1 MLAPVGSSAT
11 KQKLFWLL
19 KLILLLLLGT
29 KHTVEE
35 VKSIFAKEHI
45 QKLRKKH
52 KQFHAKNRGPIH
64 T

>member
-1 MLAPVGSSAT
+1 MLAPVGSFAT

-19 KLILLLLLGT
+19 KLILLLLVGT

-35 VKSIFAKEHI
+35 VKSIFAKEHT

-52 KQFHAKNRGPIH
+52 KQFSC
-64 T
+64 

>member
-1 MLAPVGSSAT
+1 MFSFSFLQLLLLLMLAPVGSSAT

-19 KLILLLLLGT
+19 KLILLLLVGT

-35 VKSIFAKEHI
+35 VKSIFAKEH
-45 QKLRKKH
+45 
-52 KQFHAKNRGPIH
+52 